1 MGTKIRITDI
11 TNKEHDIK
19 KDEISSLKFDNY
31 TNTLEVFLNGIEE
44 PIKVADKDGVLYN
57 KIFDLISENANIID
71 IP

>member
-57 KIFDLISENANIID
+57 KIFDLMKENANVIG

>member
-44 PIKVADKDGVLYN
+44 PIKVSDKDGVLYN
-57 KIFDLISENANIID
+57 KIFDLMTENANIID

>member
-57 KIFDLISENANIID
+57 KIFDLMTENANVIG

>member
-57 KIFDLISENANIID
+57 KIFDLMTENANIID

>member
-57 KIFDLISENANIID
+57 KIFDLMTENANVID